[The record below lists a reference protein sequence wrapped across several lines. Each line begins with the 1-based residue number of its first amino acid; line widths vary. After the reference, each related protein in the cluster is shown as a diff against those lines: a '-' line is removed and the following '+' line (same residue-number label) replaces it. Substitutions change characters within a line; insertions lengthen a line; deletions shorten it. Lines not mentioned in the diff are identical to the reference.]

1 MSRSESELSMRPVAI
16 HVLMVNF
23 HQSTLCAASIRA
35 LLQNNYPALAFE
47 GISLH
52 IHWID
57 NEAAL
62 HDPVRESL
70 ALQLKEL
77 VQTEHQEMLHWHLHC
92 FEQNLGF
99 GRACQKIFEQLPAED
114 CLLLLNPDT
123 KLEGLGLMVKAL
135 LRAGDRVAGV
145 GPQSFWDEAFE
156 FFLPPTPLIDA
167 SFITSEAMAQS
178 LPSFAH
184 HRSRQF
190 RKAAIELWQASQLT
204 PVAALSGAC
213 ALLRIDALKRCG
225 GLFDPAYFMYWED
238 SDLMM
243 RLNRNGYTL
252 YIEPAARLIHAYTH
266 HPAKSAMIEA
276 GRKIYGQ
283 RWDIAPWWDAAHW
296 PKRSGPSLMASL
308 VVPIGTDLMIDAPD
322 QTGTILWEFSLS
334 ADFVPSIGRFA
345 RDFQLPWSLL
355 SGVASVSCFV
365 RRISPARDDCWA
377 ITIADSSTALHLP

>member
-1 MSRSESELSMRPVAI
+1 MRPVAI

-184 HRSRQF
+184 H
-190 RKAAIELWQASQLT
+190 
-204 PVAALSGAC
+204 
-213 ALLRIDALKRCG
+213 
-225 GLFDPAYFMYWED
+225 
-238 SDLMM
+238 
-243 RLNRNGYTL
+243 
-252 YIEPAARLIHAYTH
+252 
-266 HPAKSAMIEA
+266 
-276 GRKIYGQ
+276 
-283 RWDIAPWWDAAHW
+283 
-296 PKRSGPSLMASL
+296 
-308 VVPIGTDLMIDAPD
+308 
-322 QTGTILWEFSLS
+322 
-334 ADFVPSIGRFA
+334 
-345 RDFQLPWSLL
+345 
-355 SGVASVSCFV
+355 
-365 RRISPARDDCWA
+365 
-377 ITIADSSTALHLP
+377 